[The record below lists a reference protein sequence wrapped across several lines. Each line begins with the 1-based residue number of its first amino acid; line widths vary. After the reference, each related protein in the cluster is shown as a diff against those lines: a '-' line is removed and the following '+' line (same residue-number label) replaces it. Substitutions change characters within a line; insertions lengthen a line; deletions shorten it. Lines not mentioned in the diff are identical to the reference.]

1 PHFPRGMVPGDG
13 QHVIWPAIVGRNRAR
28 YLLLTGKK
36 LSAREALEW
45 GAVNEVLPRDRL
57 LGRAWEL
64 ARELAKRPPLVLR
77 YTRMLFTHGLKRALL
92 DELAMASPARCTRS
106 ASSSRLAGE
115 WRRSIAPGT
124 RSPGR
129 TDRQRQAGGRRK
141 AMCKV
146 LAPEDFIRDL
156 LARIEGRRTFGN
168 HPLWRELAEGKLSRE
183 QLQVFA
189 VQFFLQVREF
199 PRGVS
204 AMHANCPFPEERM
217 KLAESIYEEE
227 TGRLSGCNQPHP
239 EIFIRFG
246 EAIGLTRAAMVEGCA
261 LPATRALID
270 WFELSTKQRSFIEA
284 SAAMNRAAEGQA
296 PGASGP
302 MARRLQE
309 NYGLSRDAV
318 AFWDIHEVADAE
330 HSEVGD
336 SIVVRHATDAATQA
350 RVRDALQHSLD
361 AWWQFFD

>member
-1 PHFPRGMVPGDG
+1 MKGM
-13 QHVIWPAIVGRNRAR
+13 QE
-28 YLLLTGKK
+28 
-36 LSAREALEW
+36 EAMS
-45 GAVNEVLPRDRL
+45 
-57 LGRAWEL
+57 
-64 ARELAKRPPLVLR
+64 
-77 YTRMLFTHGLKRALL
+77 T
-92 DELAMASPARCTRS
+92 
-106 ASSSRLAGE
+106 
-115 WRRSIAPGT
+115 
-124 RSPGR
+124 
-129 TDRQRQAGGRRK
+129 
-141 AMCKV
+141 V

-156 LARIEGRRTFGN
+156 LARIESRRTFGS
-168 HPLWRELAEGKLSRE
+168 HPLWLELADGKLSRE

-246 EAIGLTRAAMVEGCA
+246 EAVGLTRAEMVEGSPF
-261 LPATRALID
+261 PAPCGVIAGSE
-270 WFELSTKQRSFIEA
+270 WWTKRGWCSEA
-284 SAAMNRAAEGQA
+284 APARNRAAGA
-296 PGASGP
+296 RSPGAFGP

-309 NYGLSRDAV
+309 HYGLSRDAV
-318 AFWDIHEVADAE
+318 AFWDTHETADAE

-336 SIVVRHATDAATQA
+336 STVVRHATDAVTQA

-361 AWWQFFD
+361 AWWQFFDGIKAAI